1 MIRFF
6 GDSIYTRNKGNIT
19 EAKEG
24 QSNLSK
30 EKIKISKED
39 KDGKG
44 DADESTNARYK
55 GR

>member
-1 MIRFF
+1 MIRSF

-30 EKIKISKED
+30 EKIKILKED
-39 KDGKG
+39 KDEKR
-44 DADESTNARYK
+44 DADESAYACYK

>member
-1 MIRFF
+1 MTRSF
-6 GDSIYTRNKGNIT
+6 GDSIYTRKGNVT

-39 KDGKG
+39 KDGKR
-44 DADESTNARYK
+44 DADESANARYK